1 MTPVENIHTP
11 FLNMNTAKVVAI
23 TEDRNQNL
31 WLGCFQK
38 GIVMI
43 PNRPVVFGF
52 WNLSEKGYD
61 MGDII
66 TSIYQD
72 SQGFGWAGLENGG
85 LFKFNAEGEIIDHIA
100 TSQTVISIFE
110 DSNHTFWIGTDYNGL
125 AQLDTRTGQCHFLP
139 QIGKCRIKSLTED
152 SRKNLYI
159 SVFGEGLKGYHL
171 PTGTTWNP
179 GEKAP
184 ETRKM
189 MKNRWVNVLLCD

>member
-1 MTPVENIHTP
+1 
-11 FLNMNTAKVVAI
+11 MNTAKVVAI

-72 SQGFGWAGLENGG
+72 SQGFVWAGLENGG
-85 LFKFNAEGEIIDHIA
+85 F
-100 TSQTVISIFE
+100 V
-110 DSNHTFWIGTDYNGL
+110 
-125 AQLDTRTGQCHFLP
+125 
-139 QIGKCRIKSLTED
+139 SLMP
-152 SRKNLYI
+152 RVRL
-159 SVFGEGLKGYHL
+159 
-171 PTGTTWNP
+171 
-179 GEKAP
+179 
-184 ETRKM
+184 
-189 MKNRWVNVLLCD
+189 

>member
-1 MTPVENIHTP
+1 
-11 FLNMNTAKVVAI
+11 MNTAKVVAI

-72 SQGFGWAGLENGG
+72 SQGWKMGG
-85 LFKFNAEGEIIDHIA
+85 
-100 TSQTVISIFE
+100 
-110 DSNHTFWIGTDYNGL
+110 
-125 AQLDTRTGQCHFLP
+125 FL
-139 QIGKCRIKSLTED
+139 SLMP
-152 SRKNLYI
+152 RVRL
-159 SVFGEGLKGYHL
+159 
-171 PTGTTWNP
+171 
-179 GEKAP
+179 
-184 ETRKM
+184 
-189 MKNRWVNVLLCD
+189 